1 MTITMHDRDP
11 PRPEQT
17 FFDDPVLDRLMGAT
31 IALAAEVYMLRSRL
45 RAVERALASEGRE
58 PPPTDEDAEKR
69 DAMAFVEH
77 ILLPTLGEQQS
88 RGPL

>member
-1 MTITMHDRDP
+1 MSAQVPDP

-45 RAVERALASEGRE
+45 RVIERTLASEGRE
-58 PPPTDEDAEKR
+58 PPAIDEDAERR
-69 DAMAFVEH
+69 DAMAFVMH
-77 ILLPTLGEQQS
+77 VLAPTLGEQQS

>member
-1 MTITMHDRDP
+1 MSAQIPET

-31 IALAAEVYMLRSRL
+31 IVLAAEVYMLRSRL
-45 RAVERALASEGRE
+45 RAVERTLASEGRE
-58 PPPTDEDAEKR
+58 PPAIDEDAERR

-77 ILLPTLGEQQS
+77 VLGPALGEQQS

>member
-1 MTITMHDRDP
+1 MPARDPDP

-45 RAVERALASEGRE
+45 RAVERTLAGEGRE
-58 PPPTDEDAEKR
+58 PPAIDEEAERR

-77 ILLPTLGEQQS
+77 ILGPTLGEQQS

>member
-1 MTITMHDRDP
+1 MPARDPDP

-45 RAVERALASEGRE
+45 RAVERTLAGAGRE
-58 PPPTDEDAEKR
+58 PPAIDEEAERR

-77 ILLPTLGEQQS
+77 ILVPTLGEQQS